1 MTDAAAADLP
11 HLLSHERVLH
21 TIAEELTGRFAGVYS
36 PETVERYVFESYGL
50 LAATATVPNHLAPL
64 TKKFAADRLVA
75 AAQTQGAFVK
85 DVPEVLFVCV
95 HNAGRSQMAAALL
108 DHYAAGKVH
117 VRSAGS
123 APGDQVNPAVVE
135 AMAEVGLDL
144 SKEFPKPLT
153 DDVVQA
159 ADVVITMGCGDAC
172 PVYLGKRY
180 LDWELDDPAGKPLE
194 EIRPIRDE
202 IDRRVQGLLAELVD
216 PAPSAAR

>member
-1 MTDAAAADLP
+1 
-11 HLLSHERVLH
+11 
-21 TIAEELTGRFAGVYS
+21 
-36 PETVERYVFESYGL
+36 
-50 LAATATVPNHLAPL
+50 
-64 TKKFAADRLVA
+64 
-75 AAQTQGAFVK
+75 
-85 DVPEVLFVCV
+85 
-95 HNAGRSQMAAALL
+95 MAAALL
-108 DHYAAGKVH
+108 DHYAAGRVH

-123 APGDQVNPAVVE
+123 TPGDQVNPAVIE

-172 PVYLGKRY
+172 PIYLGKRY

-202 IDRRVQGLLAELVD
+202 IDRRVQELLAELVA
-216 PAPSAAR
+216 PAPGAAL